1 MSNHLNLALVGAGY
15 WGKNLARNFYNLNV
29 LKLICD
35 PSKDVLQ
42 EMEKK
47 YPEVITAF
55 SQATK
60 SSDIDAVV
68 IATPV
73 EKHFLLAR
81 EALLANKHVFIEKPM
96 ATNLHEAEELIS
108 LAKKNE
114 KIIFVGHILHYHPAI
129 AQKKK
134 CWAKAISVDCSTFI
148 PTV

>member
-1 MSNHLNLALVGAGY
+1 MSNRLNLALVGAGY

-35 PSKDVLQ
+35 PSEDVLR
-42 EMEKK
+42 EMGKR
-47 YPEVITAF
+47 YPEIVTASSF
-55 SQATK
+55 SQAIK

-68 IATPV
+68 IATPM

-108 LAKKNE
+108 LAKKN
-114 KIIFVGHILHYHPAI
+114 KKVILFKKNRNGFGHMCILVTTVII
-129 AQKKK
+129 
-134 CWAKAISVDCSTFI
+134 S
-148 PTV
+148 